1 MKMISGISAKG
12 MIQTKICLKRR
23 QRAPRKE
30 SHGHQN
36 AVNILR
42 QGKRLLQRDAR
53 GHPRPQAHPQIRL
66 LTTGARE
73 GENNKKCEIVGI
85 KFLRTYL
92 CQLFVV
98 GLNLH
103 NLNLL
108 ANKAVSKARKSGF
121 PITCP
126 K

>member
-1 MKMISGISAKG
+1 MKMTSGRSAKG
-12 MIQTKICLKRR
+12 MIQIKNRLKRR

-42 QGKRLLQRDAR
+42 QGKSLLQRDAR

-73 GENNKKCEIVGI
+73 GENNNFEIVGI
-85 KFLRTYL
+85 KFFKDLRVPAL
-92 CQLFVV
+92 CCWF
-98 GLNLH
+98 
-103 NLNLL
+103 
-108 ANKAVSKARKSGF
+108 KS
-121 PITCP
+121 P
-126 K
+126 